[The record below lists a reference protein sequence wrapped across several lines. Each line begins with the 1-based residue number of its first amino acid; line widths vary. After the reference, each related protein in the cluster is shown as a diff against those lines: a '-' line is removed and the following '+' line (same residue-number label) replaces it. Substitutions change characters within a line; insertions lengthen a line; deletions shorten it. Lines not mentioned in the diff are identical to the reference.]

1 MKRIE
6 ELARESKMQIDSIL
20 QRSHSGNGCC
30 CSKVFILIKDMGH
43 IGRPMVEVFS
53 VRINRIDGE
62 KLYGT
67 ITVTDGLSTQFIYN
81 RSRDHYESISP
92 GETALLTGPARSISA
107 SDSFTIDVAL
117 KDKDKLSPDDDVSS
131 EQIPWNVYDSNKYNE
146 PLYDDVPGK
155 NGSVTVN
162 YVVLRKALEATVEV
176 TLVNRGGENS
186 LPVYG
191 LLTARNGNFM
201 NESVLFRKKS
211 DEHVDVR
218 PEQPIPLSRSV
229 VAVPSNSSL
238 IVWAGLMDHNG
249 EIAKGTAEFPAQLS
263 GTAQKN
269 IFGQDGEIRV
279 KVTWSLWVV
288 LRCVGGCSV
297 WNYWRT
303 HMRKKAQERKKA
315 MSPPSNSSSSVSN
328 NPPVDLMPFMETKE
342 RSFYDT
348 GGDHDQM
355 LTPKGI
361 NKGFEEGECTETG
374 YSMNDIWEDIALSES
389 DTMKTVCETIM
400 ASPIWNYCPP
410 PPDMLW
416 MMEDLAHGSDLAQG
430 DLRRSDKGHRDCIV
444 VSEQEQDL
452 HPHQCKWIQCLLVN
466 LSSH

>member
-1 MKRIE
+1 MRQRERLPRAEELLPAKLLKRIE
-6 ELARESKMQIDSIL
+6 ELARELKVQIDSIL
-20 QRSHSGNGCC
+20 QRSHSGCC

-67 ITVTDGLSTQFIYN
+67 ITVTDGLSTQSIYN

-176 TLVNRGGENS
+176 TLVNGGGENS

-249 EIAKGTAEFPAQLS
+249 EIAKGTAEFPAQHS

-269 IFGQDGEIRV
+269 IFGQHGEIRV
-279 KVTWSLWVV
+279 KVTWSLW
-288 LRCVGGCSV
+288 
-297 WNYWRT
+297 
-303 HMRKKAQERKKA
+303 
-315 MSPPSNSSSSVSN
+315 
-328 NPPVDLMPFMETKE
+328 F
-342 RSFYDT
+342 
-348 GGDHDQM
+348 
-355 LTPKGI
+355 
-361 NKGFEEGECTETG
+361 
-374 YSMNDIWEDIALSES
+374 
-389 DTMKTVCETIM
+389 
-400 ASPIWNYCPP
+400 
-410 PPDMLW
+410 
-416 MMEDLAHGSDLAQG
+416 
-430 DLRRSDKGHRDCIV
+430 
-444 VSEQEQDL
+444 
-452 HPHQCKWIQCLLVN
+452 
-466 LSSH
+466 